1 MDASFGAFGLLENA
15 ATVFDLFVVGPNQC
29 QLVNGG
35 IQELIAGVY
44 TDYIQTDVF
53 IDWDTLSVMVDT
65 LTPRNQVLFVM
76 AENSLGTKRYQEI
89 NLEVCFDDFLVIDT
103 TSKSFVHGEG

>member
-1 MDASFGAFGLLENA
+1 M
-15 ATVFDLFVVGPNQC
+15 
-29 QLVNGG
+29 
-35 IQELIAGVY
+35 IAGVY